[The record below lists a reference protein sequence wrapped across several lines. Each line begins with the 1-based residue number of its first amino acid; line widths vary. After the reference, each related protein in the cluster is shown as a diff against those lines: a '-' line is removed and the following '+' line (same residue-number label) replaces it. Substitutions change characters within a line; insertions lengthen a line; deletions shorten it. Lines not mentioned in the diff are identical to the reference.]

1 MNCPVCSEDC
11 RCQVEAGTAP
21 LAQAGPEVAAEGAT
35 PVETAPIAA
44 ESGGTAAHGESSG
57 GKDDASAWRD
67 ELSVRLS
74 RYRAKRKMRP
84 PRYPSL
90 RLQFDPAESRGNANA
105 VAAQSPVFESVSDHA
120 LALDSMMQH
129 PSAPAETDGYMRQE
143 PVAESAPPAIESP
156 GHSAKTAKIIEFPRF
171 AWGPPPPP
179 PDELAEPVGTR
190 PRILEA
196 PEIVPP
202 APALGGITIEAAERD
217 EPEKRPGIDIPLQS
231 ASLGRRVLAGSVDG
245 LIVLLAS
252 ALFGGIFWKV
262 AAVRPPLLQL
272 LGMAAGV
279 LCVLWAA
286 YQYLLIVYNGS
297 TPGLRAARLEL
308 ARFNGTSTNRRLRR
322 WRVLAACLS
331 GVSLGMGY
339 AWVFLDEDALCWHD
353 RITHTYLAPGK
364 SNSESGLRSNSLKES
379 GANEEDDHGG

>member
-11 RCQVEAGTAP
+11 RCQGEAVPDA
-21 LAQAGPEVAAEGAT
+21 LAQAGAELAVEEST
-35 PVETAPIAA
+35 PVAGPQAPA
-44 ESGGTAAHGESSG
+44 ESGGAAAGDRSG
-57 GKDDASAWRD
+57 GDEDGTAWRD
-67 ELSVRLS
+67 ELSARLN

-90 RLQFDPAESRGNANA
+90 QLQFDAPESRTNAIA
-105 VAAQSPVFESVSDHA
+105 SQSPFFESVSDQA
-120 LALDSMMQH
+120 LALDGMREHS
-129 PSAPAETDGYMRQE
+129 PATAVTEAFIGQE
-143 PVAESAPPAIESP
+143 PAAPPPAVETP
-156 GHSAKTAKIIEFPRF
+156 VHSAKTAKIIEFPRF

-196 PEIVPP
+196 PEIVPA

-217 EPEKRPGIDIPLQS
+217 DPEKRPGIDIPLQT
-231 ASLGRRVLAGSVDG
+231 ASLGRRVVASVVDG
-245 LIVLLAS
+245 LIVLA
-252 ALFGGIFWKV
+252 AAGLFGGIFWKV
-262 AAVRPPLLQL
+262 AAIRPPLVQL
-272 LGMAAGV
+272 LGIAAGV
-279 LCVLWAA
+279 LWLLWAA

-308 ARFNGTSTNRRLRR
+308 ARFDGTSTGRRLRR

-331 GVSLGMGY
+331 CVSLGMGY

-364 SNSESGLRSNSLKES
+364 SSSTNR
-379 GANEEDDHGG
+379 AA

>member
-11 RCQVEAGTAP
+11 RCQGEAASDALVQT
-21 LAQAGPEVAAEGAT
+21 GPELAVEGST
-35 PVETAPIAA
+35 PVEAAQVPAAAGGPAAPGDLSA
-44 ESGGTAAHGESSG
+44 GEE
-57 GKDDASAWRD
+57 DASAWRD
-67 ELSVRLS
+67 ELSARLN

-90 RLQFDPAESRGNANA
+90 QLQFDAPESRTNA
-105 VAAQSPVFESVSDHA
+105 VAPQSPFFESVSDQA
-120 LALDSMMQH
+120 LALDGMREHSPAMAETETFIGRE
-129 PSAPAETDGYMRQE
+129 PAVAPAQ
-143 PVAESAPPAIESP
+143 PVEAPGSAAR
-156 GHSAKTAKIIEFPRF
+156 TAKIIEFPRF

-202 APALGGITIEAAERD
+202 PPALGGITIEAAERD
-217 EPEKRPGIDIPLQS
+217 DPEKRPGIDIPLQS
-231 ASLGRRVLAGSVDG
+231 ASLGRRVVACAVDG
-245 LIVLLAS
+245 VIVLLA
-252 ALFGGIFWKV
+252 AGLFGGIFWKV
-262 AAVRPPLLQL
+262 AAVRPPLVQL
-272 LGMAAGV
+272 PGIGAGV
-279 LCVLWAA
+279 LCLLWAA

-308 ARFNGTSTNRRLRR
+308 ARFDGTTTGRRLRR

-364 SNSESGLRSNSLKES
+364 ANSRNR
-379 GANEEDDHGG
+379 AA